1 MSNNPDLVR
10 EALITEQWLEALE
23 TPEKYPNPPG
33 WVAVAVFL
41 VGYETGRRMY
51 DDEKENRA

>member
-1 MSNNPDLVR
+1 MR

-51 DDEKENRA
+51 DDEKKDRA